1 MWLDIGIVALFVFA
15 GYAFFQMIGWR
26 TRGLSR
32 RTKRTAEDMYD
43 QYADSPRKQRR
54 YARQHGGTWSEGGG
68 ERREGPGA

>member
-32 RTKRTAEDMYD
+32 RTKRTAEDMYG

-54 YARQHGGTWSEGGG
+54 YARQHGGTWSEDDA
-68 ERREGPGA
+68 EHREGPGT

>member
-26 TRGLSR
+26 TRVLSR

-43 QYADSPRKQRR
+43 QYADSPRQQRR
-54 YARQHGGTWSEGGG
+54 YAREHGGSWSEDDGA
-68 ERREGPGA
+68 ERR